1 MTEVYFM
8 VGLPGSGKSTY
19 IKNNLPSLPIVSRD
33 IIRAELGFI
42 KSVDQKRV
50 LKPKEEEY
58 VSQVERETVR
68 YFCENDQSFVVDD
81 MNNRYVY
88 RKAILDIIRVFPS
101 IKIICIKINTPLETC
116 VERRQGQINS
126 DSMQYLSDS
135 FEEIQP
141 DEFDE
146 IIEVG

>member
-33 IIRAELGFI
+33 IIRAELGFT

-68 YFCENDQSFVVDD
+68 YFCENDQSF
-81 MNNRYVY
+81 
-88 RKAILDIIRVFPS
+88 
-101 IKIICIKINTPLETC
+101 
-116 VERRQGQINS
+116 
-126 DSMQYLSDS
+126 
-135 FEEIQP
+135 
-141 DEFDE
+141 
-146 IIEVG
+146 